1 MSTMC
6 LRVAASR
13 PPACAVLTSATTN
26 PTSRWRAMPDMRS
39 GSFAI
44 ILDAAGAVLLCHRT
58 DIDLWNLPG
67 GGVEDGES
75 PWDAAVR
82 ETREEVGLE
91 IEIDR
96 LAGVYFKPEVTEI
109 VFSFVARIV
118 GGSPR
123 TSEEADD
130 VRYFPLDAIPANT

>member
-1 MSTMC
+1 
-6 LRVAASR
+6 
-13 PPACAVLTSATTN
+13 
-26 PTSRWRAMPDMRS
+26 MRS

-130 VRYFPLDAIPANT
+130 VRYFPLDAIPANTSRKQLERIHDAVGNPANVVMKEQRGPSSREALTP